1 MMKMNKARTP
11 IALPTAEAGL
21 DAMDQANGSAVA
33 SRFTF
38 RRSMRQPLIG
48 VAVLT
53 LLVALWAGLIRI
65 GWVLPPIQATLPAVH
80 GPLMVCG
87 FLGVLLG
94 LERAVALLPIGRSNS
109 VHIHWPYAAPF
120 LTALGSLVLMIGV
133 VDWPGPLFIT
143 LGSAGLAV
151 IFVAIIRR
159 QPTLFT
165 AVMGI
170 GALSWLIGNAL
181 WLTGHPIYTIV
192 IWWVGFPLLTIAG
205 ERLELSRLLKLSAAS
220 RVAFAIVIGIFLIG
234 ATGSV
239 FDLDTGTRLAGIG
252 EIGLAVWLF
261 RYDIAR
267 RTVHRS
273 GVTRFIAVCLLSGYV
288 WLGVGGVLSLT
299 QGGTVAGPHYDAMLH
314 TLFLGFAFAMIF
326 GHAPI
331 ILPAILRLPPTF
343 RPIFYTH
350 LGLLHGSLLIRVGG
364 DLAGDPTI
372 RQWGGLLNACALLLF
387 LANTGWAYWSARRT
401 PHEVK

>member
-1 MMKMNKARTP
+1 MNEAHNP
-11 IALPTAEAGL
+11 IVSPSADADL
-21 DAMDQANGSAVA
+21 DTTGQANRSAIA
-33 SRFTF
+33 PRLTF

-48 VAVLT
+48 AAVLI

-94 LERAVALLPIGRSNS
+94 LERAVALLPLGNLNTA
-109 VHIHWPYAAPF
+109 HFHWPYAAPL
-120 LTALGSLVLMIGV
+120 LTALGSLALIIGV
-133 VDWPGPLFIT
+133 ADWPGPLLIT
-143 LGSAGLAV
+143 LGSAGLVV
-151 IFVAIIRR
+151 IFLVIIRR
-159 QPTLFT
+159 QPTVFT
-165 AVMGI
+165 TVMGI

-205 ERLELSRLLKLSAAS
+205 ERLELSRLLKLSAVS
-220 RVAFAIVIGIFLIG
+220 RVAFTVLIGIFLTG
-234 ATGSV
+234 ATVGV
-239 FDLDTGTRLAGIG
+239 FDLDMGTRLAGVG
-252 EIGLAVWLF
+252 EIGLAAWLF

-267 RTVHRS
+267 RTVRRA
-273 GVTRFIAVCLLSGYV
+273 GVTRFIAVCLLSGYG
-288 WLGVGGVLSLT
+288 WLGVSGLLSLT

-331 ILPAILRLPPTF
+331 ILPAILRLPLTF
-343 RPIFYTH
+343 RPFFYTH
-350 LGLLHGSLLIRVGG
+350 LGLLHVSLLIRVWG

-372 RQWGGLLNACALLLF
+372 RQWGGLLNVCALLLF
-387 LANTGWAYWSARRT
+387 LANTGWAFWSARNMLDRI
-401 PHEVK
+401 K